1 MTALLNPAVKNYE
14 WGDYAAL
21 PDLLGAPRDN
31 KPWAELWFGTH
42 PDGHS
47 TLQTGNGT
55 SPLQSVVGDLS
66 FLVKLIAVAK
76 PLSLQTHPSTAQ
88 ALVGF
93 ARENTLGIDR
103 TAPNRVYRDQ
113 TAKPE
118 LLCALS
124 KFEMLCGFAPVEQS
138 LALAKQNGW
147 TELARQLQISG
158 LERCVRWALGDQS
171 QTVPKNLPMNL
182 PKHLQTLASLYPNSG
197 GLVVALLMNHVV
209 LQPGDAVFL
218 EPGNVHSYLSGMAV
232 EVMPSSD
239 NVIRAAFTTKHIDI
253 DAFLATANFNS
264 EAPLSVTPPTA
275 FGNTAIYKIPSA
287 PFGVQRISV
296 KSAMSVEAEHEV
308 EIYLCVQ
315 GNAGSLQQGQACILR
330 HNETLQLAGPSLV
343 FRVWGDP
350 AHT

>member
-1 MTALLNPAVKNYE
+1 MTALLNPVVKNYE
-14 WGDYAAL
+14 WGDCAAL

-47 TLQTGNGT
+47 TLQTENGI
-55 SPLQSVVGDLS
+55 SPLKSIVGDLT

-158 LERCVRWALGDQS
+158 LEKSVRWALGDQS
-171 QTVPKNLPMNL
+171 HTMPKNL
-182 PKHLQTLASLYPNSG
+182 PKHLQTLASLYPKSG
-197 GLVVALLMNHVV
+197 GLLVALLMNHLV
-209 LQPGDAVFL
+209 LQPGDAVYL

-239 NVIRAAFTTKHIDI
+239 NVMRAAFTTKHIDI
-253 DAFLATANFNS
+253 DAFFATANFNS
-264 EAPLSVTPPTA
+264 EAPRSVTPPTT
-275 FGNTAIYKIPSA
+275 FGDTAIYKIPSA

-296 KSAMSVEAEHEV
+296 KSAMSVKAEHEV

-315 GNAGSLQQGQACILR
+315 GHAGSLQQGQACILR
-330 HNETLQLAGPSLV
+330 DNETLQLAGPSLV

-350 AHT
+350 AHA